1 LKTEITLKNILIIT
15 LPIILGLVAQNII
28 NVTNTIF
35 LGHLSE
41 VALGAG
47 AIGGLFYFCFIIL
60 GAGFGIGVQ
69 IIIGRRNG
77 ENNFAGINKIFFN
90 SLYVAALLSIL
101 LFIILYFYSDI
112 FLKSIV
118 HSERV
123 FAETSCY
130 IHYRQWGLFFAY
142 ISIILRSFYIG
153 TLRTKVL
160 IYSTLLMSVVNIFFD
175 YSLIFGNFGFPQLG
189 VGGAG
194 IASVIAEISDIIFLT
209 GWIFMSGSIS
219 KFKMYKFPKPD
230 IQSILY
236 VMKLSYPMMLQ
247 YFLSFGAWFIFFVII
262 EKIGELELAVSN
274 VVRSFYMVIMIPV
287 WGLGSATNS
296 MVSNLMGNKQ
306 ADKVTLLIKKMII
319 LSLSATVIIVLSY
332 IFIPEKI
339 MGFYSKDVMLIKAS
353 IPVLYVISVTII
365 FFSVSYII
373 FSAVSGSGNTMYAFF
388 IEAITIALYV
398 SFAYL
403 TGIVFKQKLFIV
415 WSVEI
420 VYFIVLGLLSYIY
433 FIKYKW
439 KNIEI

>member
-1 LKTEITLKNILIIT
+1 M
-15 LPIILGLVAQNII
+15 AQNII

-69 IIIGRRNG
+69 IVIGRRNG
-77 ENNFAGINKIFFN
+77 ENNIPGINKIFFN
-90 SLYVAALLSIL
+90 SLYVAALLSLI
-101 LFIILYFYSDI
+101 LFIVLYFYSNL
-112 FLKSIV
+112 FLKTIIS
-118 HSERV
+118 SEKV
-123 FAETSCY
+123 FAETCIY
-130 IHYRQWGLFFAY
+130 INYRKWGLFFAY
-142 ISIILRSFYIG
+142 ISIILRSFFIG
-153 TLRTKVL
+153 TLRTNVL
-160 IYSTLLMSVVNIFFD
+160 IYSTLLMSAVNIFFD

-189 VGGAG
+189 VGGAA
-194 IASVIAEISDIIFLT
+194 IASVIAETSDIIFLT
-209 GWIFMSGSIS
+209 TWIFFSHSIS
-219 KFKMYKFPKPD
+219 KFKLFKFPKPD
-230 IQSILY
+230 YKSILQL
-236 VMKLSYPMMLQ
+236 MKLSYPMMLQ
-247 YFLSFGAWFIFFVII
+247 YFLSFGAWFVFFVII

-274 VVRSFYMVIMIPV
+274 VIRSFYMVIMIPV

-306 ADKVTLLIKKMII
+306 SDKVIKLIKKMII
-319 LSLSATVIIVLSY
+319 LSLTATCIIVLSY
-332 IFIPEKI
+332 IFIPEKV
-339 MGFYSKDVMLIKAS
+339 MRFYSKDVLLIKAA

-373 FSAVSGSGNTMYAFF
+373 FCAVSGSGNTLYAFF
-388 IEAITIALYV
+388 IEAVTIALYV

-433 FIKYKW
+433 FIKFKW